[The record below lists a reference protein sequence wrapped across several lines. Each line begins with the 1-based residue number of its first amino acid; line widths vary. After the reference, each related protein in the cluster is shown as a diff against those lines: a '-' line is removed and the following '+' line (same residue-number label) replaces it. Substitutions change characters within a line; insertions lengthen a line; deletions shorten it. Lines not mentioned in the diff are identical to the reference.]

1 MKIIRVGVDLAKN
14 VFQVHGVDRNEK
26 PVWKCKLKRSEW
38 IKVLLEKIEPGCK
51 IGMEACGGAH
61 HWARKLEALGYT
73 VKLIAPQFVKPY
85 VKSNKNDAKD
95 AEAICEAMSRPNMRF
110 VSIKS
115 VEQQDVQAVHRVR
128 AGLMEQRIAKANQIR
143 GPVSEYGLVAPIQ
156 VSHLRVAIPEWLEDA
171 ENGLTSRFRR
181 LLNGLWSDLQSLDLR
196 LKEMDRE
203 IAEIAAANPVAQRLQ
218 QLRGVGPMVATA
230 LLATVGDASQFKN
243 GRQMAV
249 SLGLTPKQSSSGG
262 KEKLLGISKRGDP
275 YVRSLLVHGAR
286 SVMKSAKG
294 KDDRLSQWANRQCPP
309 FQCCSGCHGKQ
320 DGTNRMGDDTEG
332 IGLPTRACSRL
343 RSNVEEVTER
353 KGAYQLR
360 LQSKPLDGQQ
370 VEPAPEE
377 PVNGRGHKARESNWE
392 LAREFPSGSSISN
405 RGAVV
410 RDRIYVSSRT
420 YQSKTDYL
428 QTRWSPY
435 TAVQITNYQHV
446 ASNHPPYYNVERKDK
461 RRLQCQT
468 TPHLPARVKQRSPR
482 KFGIVFP

>member
-26 PVWKCKLKRSEW
+26 PVWKRKLKRDEW
-38 IKVLLEKIEPGCK
+38 IKVLLERIEPGCE

-128 AGLMEQRIAKANQIR
+128 TGLMEQRIAKANQIR
-143 GPVSEYGLVAPIQ
+143 GLVSEYGLVAPIH
-156 VSHLRVAIPEWLEDA
+156 VSHLRAAIPEWLEDA

-218 QLRGVGPMVATA
+218 QLRGVGPMIATA

-286 SVMKSAKG
+286 SVIKLAKG
-294 KDDRLSQWANRQCPP
+294 KDDRLSQWVMRIANT
-309 FQCCSGCHGKQ
+309 HH
-320 DGTNRMGDDTEG
+320 
-332 IGLPTRACSRL
+332 
-343 RSNVEEVTER
+343 SNVAVVAMANKTARIAWAMIR
-353 KGAYQLR
+353 KGSDYQ
-360 LQSKPLDGQQ
+360 P
-370 VEPAPEE
+370 
-377 PVNGRGHKARESNWE
+377 E
-392 LAREFPSGSSISN
+392 LAAG
-405 RGAVV
+405 
-410 RDRIYVSSRT
+410 
-420 YQSKTDYL
+420 
-428 QTRWSPY
+428 
-435 TAVQITNYQHV
+435 
-446 ASNHPPYYNVERKDK
+446 
-461 RRLQCQT
+461 
-468 TPHLPARVKQRSPR
+468 
-482 KFGIVFP
+482 